1 MADEGTPLIA
11 PLGRT
16 KPVESTGTRNW
27 KYVAIVAVV
36 GAVGFLAVSL
46 NGYGTTSSEKRIQM
60 AKQGTMSYSSL
71 TDDEQQDL
79 FEYYKKSF
87 GKQYDSTDEEEQ
99 RFQHF
104 KNFLSAV
111 DQRNTQE
118 RAAGGSAI
126 HGVTI
131 FSDLS
136 EDEIKTNL
144 LGYKAPSSSSSAA
157 IEAEITPYTGSTT
170 SVNWAG
176 IYTTAVK
183 NQGYCGSCW
192 AFSTASQIES
202 DAIRTGLLTTD
213 TSLSAQ
219 QIVSWYVNSVDGV
232 VLLILRGVAS

>member
-1 MADEGTPLIA
+1 
-11 PLGRT
+11 
-16 KPVESTGTRNW
+16 
-27 KYVAIVAVV
+27 
-36 GAVGFLAVSL
+36 
-46 NGYGTTSSEKRIQM
+46 M
-60 AKQGTMSYSSL
+60 AKEGTMSYSSL

-104 KNFLSAV
+104 KNFLSVV

-136 EDEIKTNL
+136 EEEFKTNL
-144 LGYKAPSSSSSAA
+144 LGYKAPSVSSSAA
-157 IEAEITPYTGSTT
+157 IEAEVTPYTGSTT

-219 QIVSWYVNSVDGV
+219 QIVSWYVQFS
-232 VLLILRGVAS
+232 